1 LRRVDLTEVEK
12 KVVMMV
18 AREKYEYSR
27 EHHVEM
33 KRMEDGLQAD
43 IDGMIGEV
51 CFGKMFNYFVNL
63 SARKADAD
71 FYTKDGKSID
81 VKSTRYKTGRLVAT
95 INKKRSPC
103 DLYVLMVIDDEGGWY
118 KGYVSKEELFRDENI
133 KDLGHG
139 PTYVYEIR

>member
-1 LRRVDLTEVEK
+1 MRRVDLTEVEK

-71 FYTKDGKSID
+71 FYTKDGKTID
-81 VKSTRYKTGRLVAT
+81 VKSTRYKTGNLVAT
-95 INKKRSPC
+95 LNKKRSPC
-103 DLYVLMVIDDEGGWY
+103 DLYL
-118 KGYVSKEELFRDENI
+118 S
-133 KDLGHG
+133 
-139 PTYVYEIR
+139 

>member
-1 LRRVDLTEVEK
+1 MEL
-12 KVVMMV
+12 MV
-18 AREKYEYSR
+18 ARFIAASRQTHGRKNYEDK
-27 EHHVEM
+27 
-33 KRMEDGLQAD
+33 KRMDDGFQAD
-43 IDGMIGEV
+43 VDGMIGEM

-103 DLYVLMVIDDEGGWY
+103 DLYVLMVIDGEGGWY
-118 KGYVSKEELFRDENI
+118 KGYVSKEELFKDENI